1 MRERDAGLAAPL
13 PSPLVLAGFM
23 GSGKTTVGRELAQ
36 RLGWRFCDLD
46 ERIEASAGATIAA
59 IFKQRGEADYRQLE
73 HQELLRALGPA
84 RERRTVLALG
94 GGTFAQ
100 PANLEPIRAAGGVT
114 VFLEVPLDLLLQRCA
129 GIANRP
135 LFRDALS
142 FRELYEQRLPYYR
155 QAAATVDA
163 AAPPE
168 VVAERV
174 LEAASRALRG

>member
-1 MRERDAGLAAPL
+1 MEERDRI

-46 ERIEASAGATIAA
+46 ERIEAATGASIAA
-59 IFKQRGEADYRQLE
+59 IFAQRGEAAYRGVE
-73 HQELLRALGPA
+73 HQELVHALGAA

-100 PANLEPIRAAGGVT
+100 PGNLEPIRAAGGCT
-114 VFLEVPLDLLLQRCA
+114 VFLEVPLELLLQRCA

-135 LFRDALS
+135 LFRDEHS
-142 FRELYEQRLPYYR
+142 FRALYAQRLPFYR

-163 AAPPE
+163 AAAVA
-168 VVAERV
+168 VVVERILDAV
-174 LEAASRALRG
+174 AQTQRAPSPGR